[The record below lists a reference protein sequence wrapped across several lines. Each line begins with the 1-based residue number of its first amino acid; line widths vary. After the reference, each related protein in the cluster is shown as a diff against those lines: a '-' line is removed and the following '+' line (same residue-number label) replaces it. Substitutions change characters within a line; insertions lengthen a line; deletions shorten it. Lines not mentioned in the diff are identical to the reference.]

1 MKLKEKQNRVLLFLV
16 CMMLVAIPFIY
27 KVVIQPKNALEMY
40 QMVKFAED
48 FNEVRGH
55 VLEGYE
61 GNVSEELYNEVK
73 NTDLSPEKVRQFTV
87 FEYENE
93 TYFIETSPGTMK
105 LKVLGLDKVPEEVHE
120 YLKDLNEEIEVIHE

>member
-1 MKLKEKQNRVLLFLV
+1 MKRKYEKVALILILVLLIS
-16 CMMLVAIPFIY
+16 IPFIY

-48 FNEVRGH
+48 FNQVRGH

-120 YLKDLNEEIEVIHE
+120 YLKGLNEEIEVIHE

>member
-1 MKLKEKQNRVLLFLV
+1 MKMKYEKVALILILVLLIS
-16 CMMLVAIPFIY
+16 IPFIY

-120 YLKDLNEEIEVIHE
+120 YLKGLNVEIQVIHE

>member
-1 MKLKEKQNRVLLFLV
+1 MKRKYEKVALILILVLLIS
-16 CMMLVAIPFIY
+16 IPFIY

-120 YLKDLNEEIEVIHE
+120 YLKNLNEEIEVIHE

>member
-1 MKLKEKQNRVLLFLV
+1 MKRKYEKVALILILVLLIS
-16 CMMLVAIPFIY
+16 IPFIY

-105 LKVLGLDKVPEEVHE
+105 LKVLGLDRVPEEVHE

>member
-1 MKLKEKQNRVLLFLV
+1 MKRKYEKVALILILVLLIS
-16 CMMLVAIPFIY
+16 IPFIY

-48 FNEVRGH
+48 FNEVSGH